1 MQIQR
6 GSEVTITPYL
16 DGVAQTVQ
24 YTADLAVP
32 TYELDGV
39 GPLGEATVLQDL
51 AVLTKL
57 VTTRGKLFSRKRSGN
72 CNKHQSQAITALKRA
87 RFLALMAFA
96 Q

>member
-1 MQIQR
+1 MAFQR
-6 GSEVTITPYL
+6 KKFSPRKRKSGFKENNRCRFCRDKVKLIDYK
-16 DGVAQTVQ
+16 
-24 YTADLAVP
+24 
-32 TYELDGV
+32 
-39 GPLGEATVLQDL
+39 DL

-72 CNKHQSQAITALKRA
+72 CRRHQRQSIIALKRA

>member
-1 MQIQR
+1 MAFQR
-6 GSEVTITPYL
+6 KKFSPRKRKPGFKENNCCRFCRDKVKLIDYKN
-16 DGVAQTVQ
+16 
-24 YTADLAVP
+24 
-32 TYELDGV
+32 
-39 GPLGEATVLQDL
+39 L

-72 CNKHQSQAITALKRA
+72 CRRHQRQSIIALKRA

>member
-1 MQIQR
+1 MAFQR
-6 GSEVTITPYL
+6 KKFSPRKRKSSFKENNRCRFCRDKVKLIDYK
-16 DGVAQTVQ
+16 
-24 YTADLAVP
+24 
-32 TYELDGV
+32 
-39 GPLGEATVLQDL
+39 DL

-72 CNKHQSQAITALKRA
+72 CRRHQRQSIIALKRA